1 MPQAQLLPPSKPD
14 PSKPRKA
21 APKEKSRAT
30 MAPPKTSRP
39 IKKDNLSTAFKN
51 ASKPTI
57 LAETGRAT
65 GLAPNIRS
73 LSWSPAGTAIATSIS
88 SYIRV
93 WNPERP
99 NVKSTTELRAGGTAM
114 VEKAAFCPTH
124 EAVLAST
131 GGDGMCRLW
140 DLRVAGGGTGGG
152 GVAAGKGRQ
161 IAECKTGDSGLFL
174 NWHPSGESV
183 LVGRKDDAVM
193 AVDVRKMETGEGP
206 GSWSTEVRDSTPV
219 KDKGQFNAMAFSNSG
234 RELFA
239 TTGEGPV
246 KVLDWPS
253 LDLLY
258 TLSAHTSATYA
269 VQHSPAGSYVAVG
282 GSDSMVTLWDTEY
295 WHCAHT
301 LTSHMGSV
309 RDLSFSFDGAYIAA
323 ASGGDARD
331 SSSGIEVC
339 HVDTG
344 EHVHTIE
351 TKNPA
356 TWLAWHPLRYWL
368 AYAGDSGGVHIV
380 GAANA

>member
-1 MPQAQLLPPSKPD
+1 
-14 PSKPRKA
+14 
-21 APKEKSRAT
+21 

-39 IKKDNLSTAFKN
+39 LKKDLFPSTFKGI
-51 ASKPTI
+51 KTTV
-57 LAETGRAT
+57 LAETGRPS

-73 LSWSPAGTAIATSIS
+73 LSWSPTGSLIATSIS

-99 NVKSTTELRAGGTAM
+99 NVKSSTELRAGGTAM
-114 VEKAAFCPTH
+114 VEKVAFCPNH

-131 GGDGMCRLW
+131 GGDGLCRLW
-140 DLRVAGGGTGGG
+140 DVRVGGP
-152 GVAAGKGRQ
+152 VAAGKGREV
-161 IAECKTGDSGLFL
+161 AECKTGDTGLFL
-174 NWHPSGESV
+174 SWHPVGESV
-183 LVGRKDDAVM
+183 LVGRKDDVVM
-193 AVDVRKMETGEGP
+193 AVDVRKMEGGFGSGEG
-206 GSWSTEVRDSTPV
+206 WAAEARDSTPV
-219 KDKGQFNAMAFSNSG
+219 KDRGQFNAMAFSNSG

-282 GSDSMVTLWDTEY
+282 GSDSMVTLWDTTN

-301 LTSHMGSV
+301 LTPHMGSV

-323 ASGGDARD
+323 SSGSDARD

-351 TKNPA
+351 TSNPV

-368 AYAGDSGGVHIV
+368 AYAGDPGGLRIV
-380 GAANA
+380 GAGTNV